1 MHNYIHGLLLGFSIA
16 GALAPVSL
24 QAQTPGFTEARFPQL
39 AQYLNASE
47 VLQAAVFD
55 EIVVS
60 NESSESQF
68 GKVLLME
75 EIAELSEAE
84 FSHYHTA
91 TNHMAMLGPF
101 RVFET
106 RATPGLQSMIRDQFE
121 EEEVASVLSANGSIP
136 PIAVDVLERGRQFG
150 LTLLDI
156 YLDNNVLD
164 KHGAVD
170 QALQDYLSEDSL
182 SVAALPKSPDLLS
195 KHPYAYAF
203 RVGFPQLSGLAW
215 ASQWLQIA
223 ALEATI
229 LSGNDAEL
237 EAAIATVQALYE
249 EKVAPTHGSLMG
261 LPTDIP
267 TMPAIAPNVYSF
279 HPGAAYVLDNISLL
293 KVVIGDLLAH
303 PDVPD
308 RAAAIEAAVAS
319 YTDKVNNLDDE
330 MKYLEFVLR
339 GGIFNQGG
347 PALGGLVQSERNR
360 GRSATQ
366 HVSNYP
372 MR

>member
-1 MHNYIHGLLLGFSIA
+1 MHKVLQGLLIGFSFA
-16 GALAPVSL
+16 GAVAPSAL
-24 QAQTPGFTEARFPQL
+24 HAQSAGTMEARFPSL

-55 EIVVS
+55 EVVVS
-60 NESSESQF
+60 NESTESQF
-68 GKVLLME
+68 GKVLLRD
-75 EIAELSEAE
+75 EIVELAEAE
-84 FSHYHTA
+84 FSHYHTS

-101 RVFET
+101 RVFES
-106 RATPGLQSMIRDQFE
+106 RATPGLQSMIRDEFADD
-121 EEEVASVLSANGSIP
+121 EVANVLEANGSIP
-136 PIAVDVLERGRQFG
+136 PSAVAVLERGRLFG
-150 LTLLDI
+150 ITLLDI
-156 YLDNNVLD
+156 YLDNNVID
-164 KHGAVD
+164 KHTAVEE
-170 QALQDYLSEDSL
+170 ALTEYLSEDSL

-195 KHPYAYAF
+195 EHPYAYAF
-203 RVGFPQLSGLAW
+203 RVGFPQLSGLTW

-229 LSGNDAEL
+229 LAASDAEV
-237 EAAIATVQALYE
+237 ESGIAAVIGLFQ
-249 EKVAPTHGSLMG
+249 EKVAPTHGSLMS

-279 HPGAAYVLDNISLL
+279 HPGAAYVLDNISVL

-308 RAAAIEAAVAS
+308 RQVAIESAVAS
-319 YTDKVNNLDDE
+319 FTDKTNNLDQE
-330 MKYLEFVLR
+330 MRYLEFVLR

-347 PALGGLVQSERNR
+347 PALGGLTQSERNR
-360 GRSATQ
+360 GRSATP

>member
-1 MHNYIHGLLLGFSIA
+1 MHKLLQGLMF
-16 GALAPVSL
+16 
-24 QAQTPGFTEARFPQL
+24 GFTMAGVAAPAAAQDPSAGVMEARFPSL

-55 EIVVS
+55 EIVIS
-60 NESSESQF
+60 NDSTESQF
-68 GKVLLME
+68 GKVLLRE
-75 EIAELSEAE
+75 EIVELAEAE

-91 TNHMAMLGPF
+91 SNHMAMLGPF

-106 RATPGLQSMIRDQFE
+106 RATPGLQAMIRDNFPPE
-121 EEEVASVLSANGSIP
+121 EIASVLEANGNIP
-136 PIAVDVLERGRQFG
+136 ASAVAVLERGREFG
-150 LTLLDI
+150 ITLLDI
-156 YLDNNVLD
+156 YLDNNVID
-164 KHGAVD
+164 KHTAVEA
-170 QALQDYLSEDSL
+170 ALTAYLSEDSL
-182 SVAALPKSPDLLS
+182 SVPALPKHHDLLS
-195 KHPYAYAF
+195 GHPYAYAF
-203 RVGFPQLSGLAW
+203 RVGFPQLSGLTW

-229 LSGNDAEL
+229 LAASDAEV
-237 EAAIATVQALYE
+237 EMGIETVLGLFS
-249 EKVAPTHGSLMG
+249 EKVAPTHGSLMS

-279 HPGAAYVLDNISLL
+279 HPGAAYVLDNISVL

-303 PDVPD
+303 PDVQD
-308 RAAAIEAAVAS
+308 RSAAIESAVAS
-319 YTDKVNNLDDE
+319 FTDKDNYLDEE

-347 PALGGLVQSERNR
+347 PALGGLTQSERNR
-360 GRSATQ
+360 GRSATP

>member
-1 MHNYIHGLLLGFSIA
+1 MRKNIHGLLLGFAIA
-16 GALAPVSL
+16 GIFSMISL
-24 QAQTPGFTEARFPQL
+24 QAQTPSYLEVRFFQL

-60 NESSESQF
+60 NESPESKF
-68 GKVLLME
+68 GKTLLIE
-75 EIAELSEAE
+75 EIEELSKAE
-84 FSHYHTA
+84 FSHYHSA

-106 RATPGLQSMIRDQFE
+106 RATPGLQSMIRDEFDDAK
-121 EEEVASVLSANGSIP
+121 VASVLAANSSIP
-136 PIAVDVLERGRQFG
+136 PVAVDVLERGRKFG
-150 LTLLDI
+150 ITLLNI
-156 YLDNNVLD
+156 YSDNNVLD
-164 KHGAVD
+164 KHGAVE
-170 QALQDYLSEDSL
+170 QALQEYLSDDLL
-182 SVAALPKSPDLLS
+182 SVAAMPKSPALLS
-195 KHPYAYAF
+195 NHPHAYAF
-203 RVGFPQLSGLAW
+203 RVGFPQFSGLTW
-215 ASQWLQIA
+215 ATQWLQIA

-229 LSGNDAEL
+229 LAGNDAEL
-237 EAAIATVQALYE
+237 EAGIALVLALYE
-249 EKVAPTHGSLMG
+249 EKISPTHGTLMG

-267 TMPAIAPNVYSF
+267 TMPAIAPNFYSF

-308 RAAAIEAAVAS
+308 RVAAIEAAVAN
-319 YTDKVNNLDDE
+319 YTDKTNNLDEE
-330 MKYLEFVLR
+330 MEYLGFVLR

-347 PALGGLVQSERNR
+347 PALGGLTQSERNR
-360 GRSATQ
+360 SRSATQ